1 VTLASLYSACAMQQ
15 QRTLR
20 ALAAPSAALSVA
32 VVIPAFGVGDH
43 VAKVIREVPGW
54 VTHIVVVDD
63 ASKDGSGDRAASVG
77 DPRVE
82 VLRHTQN
89 LGVGGAV
96 LTGYRHAL
104 QLGADIFAKV
114 DGDGQMDPMF
124 LSALVGPIAAGDADY
139 TKGNRFLHF
148 ADLAKMPIRRRIGNL
163 GLSFMTKAASGYWDV
178 FDPTNGYTAI
188 KADVFER
195 LEDETIDR
203 RWYFE
208 TSMLIALSRVRAV
221 VRDVAIPARYA
232 GEKSSLSEASAL
244 RRFPPRLLRA
254 FLRRIWT
261 SYFVSDFSPLALF
274 AIIGVPLFLFGLTW
288 GTYQWIHSAMVG
300 VEASTGTVMLAILP
314 LILGTQLLIQA
325 FVIDIQSPPRSPV
338 GRPLHDVR

>member
-1 VTLASLYSACAMQQ
+1 MQQ

-20 ALAAPSAALSVA
+20 ALDAPSTTLSVV
-32 VVIPAFGVGDH
+32 VVIPAFGVAEH
-43 VAKVIREVPGW
+43 VAKVIGEVPGW

-63 ASKDGSGDRAASVG
+63 ASKDGSGDLAASVG
-77 DPRVE
+77 DSRVE
-82 VLRHTQN
+82 VVRHPQN

-96 LTGYRHAL
+96 LTGYHRAVE
-104 QLGADIFAKV
+104 LGADIIVKL
-114 DGDGQMDPMF
+114 DGDGQMDPTY
-124 LSALVGPIAAGDADY
+124 LTALIAPIAAGEADY

-148 ADLAKMPIRRRIGNL
+148 SALGKMPMRRRIGNL

-188 KADVFER
+188 KADVFEM
-195 LEDETIDR
+195 LEDGSIDR

-208 TSMLIALSRVRAV
+208 TSMLIALSRIRAV

-244 RRFPPRLLRA
+244 RRFPPRLLGA
-254 FLRRIWT
+254 FFRRIWT
-261 SYFVSDFSPLALF
+261 SYFVSDFSPVALF
-274 AIIGVPLFLFGLTW
+274 AIVGLPLFLFGLIW
-288 GTYQWIHSAMVG
+288 GTAQWIRSASVG
-300 VEASTGTVMLAILP
+300 VEASTGTIMIAVLP
-314 LILGTQLLIQA
+314 LILGTQLLIQG

-338 GRPLHDVR
+338 GRPLRDA